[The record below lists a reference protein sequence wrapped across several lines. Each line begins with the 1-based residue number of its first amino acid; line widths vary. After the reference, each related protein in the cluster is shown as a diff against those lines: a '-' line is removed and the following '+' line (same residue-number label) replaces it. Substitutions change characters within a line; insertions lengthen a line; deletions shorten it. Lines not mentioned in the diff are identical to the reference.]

1 MSNDESVTQLCIGE
15 GRAVRG
21 YYGFRDYEGM
31 LIQGNKVLSK
41 YDKPLLLGTAT
52 ANRQATPASV
62 INEEYVKRR
71 PNLGQK
77 KVLLED
83 N

>member
-1 MSNDESVTQLCIGE
+1 
-15 GRAVRG
+15 
-21 YYGFRDYEGM
+21 M

-52 ANRQATPASV
+52 ANRQVTPASV

-77 KVLLED
+77 KALRKQLIDDELSLWELEFVWKSFLSGKI
-83 N
+83 